1 MSSKIKDGLFMG
13 DVDAAQDAEFLQL
26 NGITHII
33 NCVPREV
40 PNVFQQSLGL
50 VYTACDLGEVLQRPF
65 FDLQSREFMGLIQAI
80 DRSLERTD
88 SVLVHSM
95 DGLCRSPSVMIG
107 YLMVKY
113 CWGLDKAHEFVAMK
127 RADIKLHE
135 SYIQQLTALEGQ
147 IQKSFPARATEQQ
160 LYEWT
165 LRAADP
171 KSDESVLVHTF
182 LNSAAAANDPHGDTP
197 RHLPLKKVPS
207 QRRITWIDQ
216 SSDLVRTVAVIGA
229 SGRRKLAL
237 MSRFVSL

>member
-1 MSSKIKDGLFMG
+1 M
-13 DVDAAQDAEFLQL
+13 
-26 NGITHII
+26 
-33 NCVPREV
+33 
-40 PNVFQQSLGL
+40 
-50 VYTACDLGEVLQRPF
+50 LQRPF

-88 SVLVHSM
+88 SVLVHSL

-135 SYIQQLTALEGQ
+135 SYVEQLAALESQ
-147 IQKSFPARATEQQ
+147 IQKSFPSRAAEQQ
-160 LYEWT
+160 LYEWS
-165 LRAADP
+165 LRATDP

-182 LNSAAAANDPHGDTP
+182 LNSSSSTAEQLGDTP
-197 RHLPLKKVPS
+197 RQLLQKKAPS

-216 SSDLVRTVAVIGA
+216 TSELVRTVAMISPSGEQALVLTSRLA
-229 SGRRKLAL
+229 SL
-237 MSRFVSL
+237 